1 MASDQQIAANR
12 RNALYSRGPKT
23 AEGRAR
29 SRRNALKHGLT
40 ARSLILEGE
49 RAAQYEAFRTE
60 LVTTY
65 APQGLIEEQL
75 VDVMSGLLWRLRR
88 VPALEAAAFAWM
100 QRCHQ
105 RHPLTDEPDSEGRRR
120 GKERGRL
127 KREDLG
133 RAVFH
138 LVRDGD
144 IIDKLNRYETHLIL
158 HLGRVAAQLE
168 RTHVSRRDADGR
180 SAPLATSPAPTS
192 DGDRD

>member
-1 MASDQQIAANR
+1 MASDRQIAANR
-12 RNALYSRGPKT
+12 RNALHSRGPQT
-23 AEGRAR
+23 AEGRAH

-49 RAAQYEAFRTE
+49 RATQFEELRTE
-60 LVTTY
+60 LITTY
-65 APQGLIEEQL
+65 APHGLVEEQL
-75 VDVMSGLLWRLRR
+75 VDVMAGLLWRLRR

-105 RHPLTDEPDSEGRRR
+105 RPHLCDEPDTEGRRR
-120 GKERGRL
+120 GRDRARL

-168 RTHVSRRDADGR
+168 RTHVDRRISNQLPPPVGE
-180 SAPLATSPAPTS
+180 
-192 DGDRD
+192 

>member
-1 MASDQQIAANR
+1 MTSDLQVAANR
-12 RNALYSRGPKT
+12 QNAHRSRGPQT
-23 AEGRAR
+23 GDGRAH

-49 RAAQYEAFRTE
+49 RVAQYEELRTE
-60 LVTTY
+60 LIATY
-65 APQGLIEEQL
+65 APQGLVEEQL
-75 VDVMSGLLWRLRR
+75 VDVMAGLLWRLRR

-105 RHPLTDEPDSEGRRR
+105 RLHLCDEPNTEG
-120 GKERGRL
+120 GRSKDRARL
-127 KREDLG
+127 MREDLG

-144 IIDKLNRYETHLIL
+144 IIDKLNRYEAHLIL

-168 RTHVSRRDADGR
+168 RTHVNRQTPHLLPPPVAE
-180 SAPLATSPAPTS
+180 
-192 DGDRD
+192 

>member
-1 MASDQQIAANR
+1 MASDRQIAANR
-12 RNALYSRGPKT
+12 RNALHSRGPQT
-23 AEGRAR
+23 AEGRAH

-49 RAAQYEAFRTE
+49 RATQFEELRTE
-60 LVTTY
+60 LITTY
-65 APQGLIEEQL
+65 APHGLIEEQL
-75 VDVMSGLLWRLRR
+75 VDVMAGLLWRLRR

-105 RHPLTDEPDSEGRRR
+105 RPPLSDEPDTEGRRR
-120 GKERGRL
+120 GRDRARL

-168 RTHVSRRDADGR
+168 RTHVDRRISNQLPPPVGE
-180 SAPLATSPAPTS
+180 
-192 DGDRD
+192 